1 MARFHL
7 PAESWGVEAILTG
20 DEARHASQVLRL
32 RRGDAVVVFDGRGRS
47 APAEIL
53 DVSRS
58 ELRLRP
64 GEPSF
69 SPPPV
74 PAITLAQAVTKGKS
88 MDLIVQKAVELG
100 VAAIQPLLTRHVV
113 VQAGKDDAAKK
124 AGKWS
129 RTALEACKQCGGNH
143 LPEVRP
149 VRDFSGWVGGVG
161 DGLKLIASLA
171 TGARPM
177 RDALRERPEPQEVA
191 MLVGPEGDFSAE
203 ETSVALEAGFLPVSL
218 GANVLRAETAALAAV
233 AALRYEYPS
242 RFQRAG

>member
-7 PAESWGVEAILTG
+7 PAESWGAEAVLAG
-20 DEARHASQVLRL
+20 DEARHACQVLRL
-32 RRGDAVVVFDGRGRS
+32 RRGDAIVVFDGRGRS
-47 APAEIL
+47 ARAEIL

-58 ELRLRP
+58 ELRLRL
-64 GEPSF
+64 GEPSV

-100 VAAIQPLLTRHVV
+100 VAAIQPLLTRHGV
-113 VQAGKDDAAKK
+113 VQTGDDDAAKK

-129 RTALEACKQCGGNH
+129 RTALEACKQCGGDH

-149 VRDFSGWVGGVG
+149 VRDFSAWIGEAGS
-161 DGLKLIASLA
+161 GLKLIASLIA
-171 TGARPM
+171 GARPM
-177 RDALRERPEPQEVA
+177 REVLRGRPEPGEVA

-203 ETSVALEAGFLPVSL
+203 ETAAALEAGYLPVSL
-218 GANVLRAETAALAAV
+218 GGNVLRAETAALAAV
-233 AALRYEYPS
+233 AALRYEYLP
-242 RFQRAG
+242 R